1 MSQSA
6 TLDPLVQNAKIY
18 ILEPIYLC
26 HEKFCSAIANYPSS
40 YDHPHVSCGYS
51 SAIAAQ
57 AKRNTKHNNVSRD
70 LATRKT
76 NNSFRQKS

>member
-26 HEKFCSAIANYPSS
+26 HEKICNAIANYPCS
-40 YDHPHVSCGYS
+40 YDHHDVSCGYS

-57 AKRNTKHNNVSRD
+57 ARNTKHNTKHNTKYNHVSRD
-70 LATRKT
+70 LAT
-76 NNSFRQKS
+76 

>member
-26 HEKFCSAIANYPSS
+26 HEKICNAIANYPCS
-40 YDHPHVSCGYS
+40 YDHHNVSSAYS

-57 AKRNTKHNNVSRD
+57 AHNTKHNNVSRD
-70 LATRKT
+70 LATRET
-76 NNSFRQKS
+76 SNSFRQKS